1 MVDGEFE
8 LIDRHFRALGAPRTD
23 VVLGVGD
30 DGAILRPPPAHD
42 LIAVSDTLVEG
53 VHFPVG
59 SAPRS
64 IGHRSLAVNLSDVAA
79 MGATPAWALLSLTLP
94 ARDDR
99 WLADFARGFATLA
112 SRHEVALVGGDTT
125 RGPLAIGVQVL
136 GFVPQGRGLRR
147 IGGRPGDQIYVS
159 GTPGDAAAGL
169 EIVRDVSSARDA
181 TTRDATTRDA
191 TTCEFLR
198 ARFEYPT
205 PRLTLGAA
213 LRDVASACIDV
224 SDGLAGDVGKLAAAS
239 GCGARLDVE
248 RLRPSAALSRYASPE
263 RLRAWMLAGGDDYEL
278 VFTVSAANRSRFE
291 QAAREFEWQQIGE
304 LVVEPGVTLCE
315 HGRRIDLSA
324 ASFDHFG

>member
-8 LIDRHFRALGAPRTD
+8 LIDRHFRALGASRTD

-30 DGAILRPPPAHD
+30 DGAILRPPAAHD

-64 IGHRSLAVNLSDVAA
+64 IGHRALAVNLSDVAA

-99 WLADFARGFATLA
+99 WLADFARGFAALA
-112 SRHEVALVGGDTT
+112 LRHEVALVGGDTT

-136 GFVPQGRGLRR
+136 AFVPQGRGLRR
-147 IGGRPGDQIYVS
+147 AGGRPGDLIYVS

-169 EIVRDVSSARDA
+169 EIVRDASSARDD
-181 TTRDATTRDA
+181 TTRDDSGR
-191 TTCEFLR
+191 EFLR
-198 ARFEYPT
+198 TRFEYPT
-205 PRLTLGAA
+205 PRLALGAV

-224 SDGLAGDVGKLAAAS
+224 SDGLAGDLGKLAAAS

-291 QAAREFEWQQIGE
+291 QAAHEFEWQQIGE